1 MYFDEAG
8 REERPKEN
16 DQYFERDRPTKGW
29 RTTDMRHGDGKALID
44 SLDYIFIKNQVFL
57 RSVVVFRWVVGLF
70 PVARAGVPDKV
81 VM

>member
-1 MYFDEAG
+1 
-8 REERPKEN
+8 
-16 DQYFERDRPTKGW
+16 
-29 RTTDMRHGDGKALID
+29 MRHGDGKALID